1 MTWSE
6 YTHKKSTKPLG
17 LRIINNGA
25 DTFNMIT
32 SRRPWLS
39 GLDSGKNQIDS
50 AGKVKLRSPCDF
62 KYVIRHV
69 PQGRASSRELGLVGS
84 ELAKFISKNSTV
96 LNASLQRRL
105 IPGVAILKKIL
116 SDDENNQN
124 LFRVLRRCNS
134 VVTGVPESRL
144 VGNIAYLKS
153 CGIVG
158 SQLSMLLTRQPWL
171 FVVKES
177 KLRGLVS
184 RVLEMGFAVNTR
196 MLVYALYT
204 VSCMSNETFMRK
216 LELFQ
221 SYGFTSDECIAM
233 FRKAPSLL
241 GGSEEKLKLGI
252 EFFINTMKWEKSVLI
267 RAPYCLMYSMETRV
281 FPRFR
286 VLQIM
291 KSKGLLKREPR
302 FINSL
307 NLSEEEFL
315 ARFIANSLCASSVS
329 CGNYLDGGVFPG
341 ISERGPLVNGTDED
355 HKDAEKCS
363 SYKQTPTNSFTSA
376 SV

>member
-1 MTWSE
+1 M
-6 YTHKKSTKPLG
+6 
-17 LRIINNGA
+17 
-25 DTFNMIT
+25 
-32 SRRPWLS
+32 
-39 GLDSGKNQIDS
+39 
-50 AGKVKLRSPCDF
+50 
-62 KYVIRHV
+62 
-69 PQGRASSRELGLVGS
+69 GS

-267 RAPYCLMYSMETRV
+267 RAPYCLMYSMEARV

-315 ARFIANSLCASSVS
+315 ARFIAK
-329 CGNYLDGGVFPG
+329 YID
-341 ISERGPLVNGTDED
+341 
-355 HKDAEKCS
+355 DAEELLVAYKGHLLDSCS
-363 SYKQTPTNSFTSA
+363 EDES
-376 SV
+376 